1 MVTTSQI
8 ITIILIFGL
17 YIIIPRT
24 SQVQEKKYVEMIAQY
39 AYYSN
44 GTRIFTPDKPPTN
57 KIHLY
62 ENVCNFWK
70 NTKDIYYDNIF
81 VQFIRSDDDIHEVES
96 AMVYLFIGFKIV
108 LLLFFVTV
116 ESPKKHENLLV
127 IYIILLLGCVGCNIM
142 ALRNPI
148 SFNNMILNGA
158 FDIQGSFYN
167 NSNST
172 FSFVKNFDNQNE
184 FLDLINN
191 GDNIFHF
198 DKCEKINRMD
208 IYNTFYACFLTM
220 AFLYFV
226 VWLYVIWNDKK
237 NQNPENIHLTEKV

>member
-8 ITIILIFGL
+8 ITIILIFAL

-24 SQVQEKKYVEMIAQY
+24 SQVQ
-39 AYYSN
+39 
-44 GTRIFTPDKPPTN
+44 
-57 KIHLY
+57 
-62 ENVCNFWK
+62 
-70 NTKDIYYDNIF
+70 
-81 VQFIRSDDDIHEVES
+81 
-96 AMVYLFIGFKIV
+96 
-108 LLLFFVTV
+108 
-116 ESPKKHENLLV
+116 ENLLV

-198 DKCEKINRMD
+198 DKCEKI
-208 IYNTFYACFLTM
+208 
-220 AFLYFV
+220 
-226 VWLYVIWNDKK
+226 
-237 NQNPENIHLTEKV
+237 